1 MLITLKSVIDSEQL
15 KVIQQAVSHAP
26 YVDGKSS
33 AGKNAA
39 KVKNNQEIDQQSE
52 MGQQLAQV
60 IIGNLSHHEIF
71 KSAALPLRIASPY
84 VAKYSTGMTYG
95 YHIDDP
101 VMGQEQRFRCDLA
114 CTIFLNAMEDY
125 EGGELSIKT
134 QFGDTQIKLPAGDA
148 VLYPAS
154 SLHQVNEI
162 TQGERIVA
170 VTWIQS
176 LIRDPAQREIL
187 FGLSQA
193 REKLMTDQPDD
204 EVTTHVDHSYTNL
217 VRMWSEV

>member
-1 MLITLKSVIDSEQL
+1 MLITLKSVIDPEQL
-15 KVIQQAVSHAP
+15 NIIQQAVTHAA

-33 AGKNAA
+33 AGKTAA

-60 IIGNLSHHEIF
+60 IIGNLSHHEDF

-84 VAKYSTGMTYG
+84 VAKYSKGMTYG

-101 VMGQEQRFRCDLA
+101 VMGKEQRFRCDLA
-114 CTIFLNAMEDY
+114 CTIFLNSPEDY
-125 EGGELSIKT
+125 AGGELSIKT
-134 QFGDTQIKLPAGDA
+134 QFGEKQVKLSAGDA

-154 SLHQVNEI
+154 SLHKVNEI
-162 TQGERIVA
+162 SNGERIVA

-187 FGLSQA
+187 YDLSKA
-193 REKLMTDQPDD
+193 RDKLMTEQPDN
-204 EVTTHVDHSYTNL
+204 EVTKQVDHSYTNL

>member
-15 KVIQQAVSHAP
+15 KVIQQAVTHAP
-26 YVDGKSS
+26 YIDGKSS
-33 AGKNAA
+33 AGKQAS

-60 IIGNLSHHEIF
+60 IIGNLSHNEEF

-84 VAKYSTGMTYG
+84 VAKYSSGMTYG
-95 YHIDDP
+95 QHIDDP
-101 VMGQEQRFRCDLA
+101 VMGQEHRFRCDLA
-114 CTIFLNAMEDY
+114 CTIFLNEMDEY

-134 QFGDTQIKLPAGDA
+134 QFGDTEIKLPAGDA

-154 SLHQVNEI
+154 SLHKVNEI

-187 FGLSQA
+187 FDLSKA
-193 REKLMTDQPDD
+193 RDKLMTNQPDSD
-204 EVTTHVDHSYTNL
+204 ITAQVDHSYTNL